1 LTDRPDFGSAHFQER
16 SMTAEQFADQVDK
29 LIALAREGGLTNATM
44 IVVLEDAV
52 EALEEG
58 MP

>member
-1 LTDRPDFGSAHFQER
+1 MNE
-16 SMTAEQFADQVDK
+16 EQFADQVDK
-29 LIALAREGGLTNATM
+29 LIALAREGGLTHATM

>member
-1 LTDRPDFGSAHFQER
+1 MT

-29 LIALAREGGLTNATM
+29 LIAIAREAGLTNATM